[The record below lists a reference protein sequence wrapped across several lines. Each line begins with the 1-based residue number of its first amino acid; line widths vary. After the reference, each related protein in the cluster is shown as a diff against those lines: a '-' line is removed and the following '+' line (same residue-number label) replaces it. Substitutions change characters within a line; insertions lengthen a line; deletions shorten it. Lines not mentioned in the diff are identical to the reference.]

1 MASNAAS
8 RALVTAQ
15 MEMQFF
21 SFVQF
26 DRPMAIAIVALA
38 CAARLQTAFS
48 TSLTSEDIASYS
60 GPPCPPACLPACQP
74 ACVSGGATITLTA
87 SDKVIAT
94 TNDAFIGL
102 TLDCE
107 SYLTCG
113 TVLSR

>member
-1 MASNAAS
+1 MARAAS
-8 RALVTAQ
+8 
-15 MEMQFF
+15 
-21 SFVQF
+21 F

-48 TSLTSEDIASYS
+48 TRLTSEIANYS

-107 SYLTCG
+107 SRLAC
-113 TVLSR
+113 SR